1 MSLEALLVRLLLLH
15 ETATGYTNLPVSAVL
30 DHAQRYAGWIFEL
43 GKLRVL
49 DPDSAQGLPGRGR
62 VAGGYGAYFFG
73 PPYPMYLLLEIP
85 NIDDP
90 TELRLAA
97 LFCDYLLSALYAAG
111 YREELERQARYDWL
125 TGLGNRRALER
136 RLADS
141 LPTGWGLAFLDLD
154 DLKKV
159 NDSQGYQAGDQLLQR
174 FAEALRQAGFEAFR
188 LGGDEFAVLL
198 SRQQVEKLY
207 QVVGCF
213 QVSYGFA
220 WAEEG
225 SGVMLLALA
234 DQRMYEQKH
243 RKKTGRS
250 V

>member
-30 DHAQRYAGWIFEL
+30 DRAQRYAGWIFEL

-49 DPDSAQGLPGRGR
+49 DPDSAQGLPSRGR
-62 VAGGYGAYFFG
+62 IAGGYGAYFFG

-136 RLADS
+136 RLADG
-141 LPTGWGLAFLDLD
+141 LPSDWGLAFLDLD
-154 DLKKV
+154 NLKIV
-159 NDSQGYQAGDQLLQR
+159 NDSQGHLAGDRLLQY
-174 FAEALRQAGFEAFR
+174 FADSLRQSGFEAYR

-198 SRQQVEKLY
+198 TKQQLEKLY
-207 QVVGCF
+207 RAIAGF
-213 QVSYGFA
+213 QVSYGLA

-225 SGVMLLALA
+225 DGMVLVTLA
-234 DQRMYEQKH
+234 DERMYEQKR
-243 RKKTGRS
+243 RKKALH
-250 V
+250 

>member
-1 MSLEALLVRLLLLH
+1 MIQQ
-15 ETATGYTNLPVSAVL
+15 NC
-30 DHAQRYAGWIFEL
+30 D
-43 GKLRVL
+43 
-49 DPDSAQGLPGRGR
+49 
-62 VAGGYGAYFFG
+62 
-73 PPYPMYLLLEIP
+73 
-85 NIDDP
+85 
-90 TELRLAA
+90 LAA

-141 LPTGWGLAFLDLD
+141 LPRGWGLAFLDLD

-159 NDSQGYQAGDQLLQR
+159 NDSQGHQAGDQLLQR

-207 QVVGCF
+207 QVVDCF

-225 SGVMLLALA
+225 SGVELLALA

>member
-1 MSLEALLVRLLLLH
+1 MSLETLLVRLLLLH
-15 ETATGYTNLPVSAVL
+15 ETATGYTNLPVSGVL
-30 DHAQRYAGWIFEL
+30 DHAQRYVGWIFEL

-49 DPDSAQGLPGRGR
+49 DPDSAQGLPSRGR
-62 VAGGYGAYFFG
+62 IAGGYGAYFFG

-111 YREELERQARYDWL
+111 HREELERQARYDWL

-154 DLKKV
+154 NLKIV
-159 NDSQGYQAGDQLLQR
+159 NDSQGHLAGDRLLQY
-174 FAEALRQAGFEAFR
+174 FADSLRQSGFEAYR

-198 SRQQVEKLY
+198 TKQQLEKLY
-207 QVVGCF
+207 RAIAGF
-213 QVSYGFA
+213 QVSYGLA

-225 SGVMLLALA
+225 DGMVLVTLA
-234 DQRMYEQKH
+234 DERMYEQKR
-243 RKKTGRS
+243 RKKALH
-250 V
+250 